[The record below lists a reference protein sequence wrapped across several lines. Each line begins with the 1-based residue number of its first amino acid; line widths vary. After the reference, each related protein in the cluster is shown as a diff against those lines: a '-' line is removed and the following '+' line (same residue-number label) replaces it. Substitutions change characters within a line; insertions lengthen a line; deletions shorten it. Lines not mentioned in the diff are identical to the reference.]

1 MTWSRHLLGLPIN
14 YSIDCYYS
22 IALKKPNH
30 YPFLVSDGV
39 GVRGDM
45 ERSVGSSSSVVGP
58 PPPSSSSSSSAA
70 AASRGPGGASQHY
83 SLRWNN
89 HQHHLLSAFDSLL
102 QVCGQL
108 WFFLGGK
115 FYLFDL
121 PPSSH
126 CPSGFSYYRSVDIY
140 FYYLMFVNIY
150 GFLSFSP
157 CLWVSPVLIFFIS
170 FSLPNHHFVVFK
182 CQ

>member
-126 CPSGFSYYRSVDIY
+126 CPSGFSYYRSVDI
-140 FYYLMFVNIY
+140 
-150 GFLSFSP
+150 FLSSYVCTYIWLF
-157 CLWVSPVLIFFIS
+157 VF
-170 FSLPNHHFVVFK
+170 FSLSLSLTCSYIFYKLLPS
-182 CQ
+182 